1 MIILLIIFYI
11 GLSILFILELFGFS
25 YGTFSEG
32 VNLLDL
38 TSSFYYFDNG
48 GNLPIEIEQAIEIER
63 DILLFHHGEQLLS
76 NISNIDIT
84 EAAKFRIILGE
95 SIKIFPQDIQL
106 LFTPEINDRLSF
118 FLQDHHH
125 NQFSNLLLYN
135 HEHESS
141 LAYFRVLEALRVS
154 LHA

>member
-48 GNLPIEIEQAIEIER
+48 GNLPIEIER

-106 LFTPEINDRLSF
+106 LFTPEINKRLSF

-141 LAYFRVLEALRVS
+141 LAYFRVLEALCVS